1 MTMAPTLTTERLI
14 LRHHKMADFEPLYDL
29 LGSDRAKLMGG
40 PFSRRQSWYGLASE
54 IGSWS
59 LKSFGSWGVELR
71 ESGTFI
77 GQIGI
82 NQPAHF
88 PETEI
93 GWIFLSKGEGK
104 GYAFEAARKAL
115 AWAQDTLQRSSI
127 VSYIAKDN
135 VRSISLAA
143 RLGAAQ
149 DPNAARPEGDSKDD
163 TLVYR
168 HALTKSPAS

>member
-1 MTMAPTLTTERLI
+1 MTTAPTLTTERLI

-29 LGSDRAKLMGG
+29 LGSERAKFVDG
-40 PFSRRQSWYGLASE
+40 PHSQRQSWYWIASE
-54 IGSWS
+54 VGSWS
-59 LKSFGSWGVELR
+59 LKGFGSWGVELR
-71 ESGTFI
+71 DSNDFI

-135 VRSISLAA
+135 LRSISLAE
-143 RLGAAQ
+143 RLGAIQ
-149 DPNAARPEGDSKDD
+149 DPNAARPEGESKDE

>member
-1 MTMAPTLTTERLI
+1 MTIAPTLTTKRLI

-29 LGSDRAKLMGG
+29 LGSDRAKFMDG
-40 PFSRRQSWYGLASE
+40 PYSRRQSWYGLASE
-54 IGSWS
+54 VGSWS
-59 LKSFGSWGVELR
+59 LKGFGSWGVELR
-71 ESGTFI
+71 DSKDFI

-115 AWAQDTLQRSSI
+115 AWAQDTLQNSSI
-127 VSYIAKDN
+127 VSYIANNN
-135 VRSISLAA
+135 VRSKSLAK
-143 RLGAAQ
+143 RLGATQ

-168 HALTKSPAS
+168 HALTNSPAV